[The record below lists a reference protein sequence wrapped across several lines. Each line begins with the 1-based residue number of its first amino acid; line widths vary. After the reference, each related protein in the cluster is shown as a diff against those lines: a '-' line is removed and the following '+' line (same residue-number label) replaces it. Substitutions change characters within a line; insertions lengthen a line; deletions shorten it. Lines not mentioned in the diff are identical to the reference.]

1 MDQRML
7 KQIQQ
12 MQEKME
18 RDMAKAQED
27 LANALITGSAGGGAV
42 TIEMNGHHE
51 VKAVTLDPD
60 AVSPDDVEMLQDM
73 LLAAFNEA
81 LNKAQSLS
89 QEKMGAITGGLK
101 IPGMF

>member
-1 MDQRML
+1 MDQRMM
-7 KQIQQ
+7 KQLQQ
-12 MQEKME
+12 MQSKME
-18 RDMAKAQED
+18 KAQED
-27 LANALITGSAGGGAV
+27 LANETVTATAGGGAV

-81 LNKAQSLS
+81 LNKAQNLA
-89 QEKMGAITGGLK
+89 QEKMGAITGGLN
-101 IPGMF
+101 IPGIF

>member
-7 KQIQQ
+7 KQLQQ
-12 MQEKME
+12 MQSKME
-18 RDMAKAQED
+18 KAQQD
-27 LANALITGSAGGGAV
+27 LANETVTATAGGGAV

-81 LNKAQSLS
+81 LNKAQNLAS
-89 QEKMGAITGGLK
+89 EKMGAITGGLN
-101 IPGMF
+101 IPGIF